1 MRSYANSTVEV
12 IEALNAGL
20 RVETGIAV
28 CTTTIFKQTSVPI
41 FNVYGVI
48 RINALFGEATTVF
61 SADAAKGRFT
71 FTSSSPV
78 IAEANM
84 SADSA
89 VVTSLAQGKRLTL
102 QGDAV
107 GTAAVIT
114 ASAGVSLWPLGKMI
128 VGTNGGT
135 GYISL
140 NNDGAAATVATG
152 AMQFVLCYTPLSDG
166 AYVTKIF

>member
-12 IEALNAGL
+12 IEVMNAGL
-20 RVETGIAV
+20 RVETGIIV
-28 CTTTIFKQTSVPI
+28 CSTTIFKQTSVPI

-48 RINALFGEATTVF
+48 RINALFGEATTAF
-61 SADAAKGRFT
+61 SAQAAKGRYV

-89 VVTSLAQGKRLTL
+89 VVTSLTKGSRLTL

-114 ASAGVSLWPLGKMI
+114 ASAGISFWPLGKMI

-135 GYISL
+135 GTIGI

-152 AMQFVLCYTPLSDG
+152 AMQFVICYTPLSDG
-166 AYVTKIF
+166 AYVTNIL

>member
-1 MRSYANSTVEV
+1 MRNYANSTVEV
-12 IEALNAGL
+12 IEAMQNGL

-48 RINALFGEATTVF
+48 RIEALFGEATTVF
-61 SADAAKGRFT
+61 SADAAVGRYT
-71 FTSSSPV
+71 FTSTTPV

-84 SADSA
+84 SVDSGS
-89 VVTSLAQGKRLTL
+89 VSGLTKGSRLTL
-102 QGDAV
+102 QGDLV
-107 GTAAVIT
+107 GTATVIT
-114 ASAGVSLWPLGKMI
+114 ATAGISLWPLGKMI
-128 VGTNGGT
+128 VGVNGGI
-135 GYISL
+135 GKISL

-166 AYVTKIF
+166 AYATKIF

>member
-12 IEALNAGL
+12 SEVLNSGL

-41 FNVYGVI
+41 FTVYGVI
-48 RINALFGEATTVF
+48 RISALFGEATTVF

-71 FTSSSPV
+71 FTSSDPV

-89 VVTSLAQGKRLTL
+89 VVTSLAKGTRLTL
-102 QGDAV
+102 QGDVV

-114 ASAGVSLWPLGKMI
+114 ASAGISFWPLGKMI

-135 GYISL
+135 GTINL
-140 NNDGAAATVATG
+140 NNDGAAVSVATG

-166 AYVTKIF
+166 AYAVNVF

>member
-1 MRSYANSTVEV
+1 MRHYADSTVEV
-12 IEALNAGL
+12 IEALHTGL

-48 RINALFGEATTVF
+48 RINALFGEATTAF
-61 SADAAKGRFT
+61 SADAAKGRYT
-71 FTSSSPV
+71 FTSTTPV
-78 IAEANM
+78 IVEANM

-89 VVTSLAQGKRLTL
+89 VVTSLAKGKRLTL
-102 QGDAV
+102 QGDLV

-114 ASAGVSLWPLGKMI
+114 ASAGISLWPLGKMV
-128 VGTNGGT
+128 VGVNDGIGV
-135 GYISL
+135 ISL

-166 AYVTKIF
+166 AYATNVF